1 MVINA
6 QKRQTNG
13 KEYPFGL
20 TIKGGKEY
28 GLGIFVSNVQKGSL
42 SEQSGLKAGDLI
54 ITLNGH
60 DFMNL
65 THDHAALL
73 IRNTT
78 LLILRVR

>member
-6 QKRQTNG
+6 QKRKLTG
-13 KEYPFGL
+13 KYSFGL

-28 GLGIFVSNVQKGSL
+28 GLGIFVSSVDKGSL

-54 ITLNGH
+54 MTLNGH
-60 DFMNL
+60 DFLNL
-65 THDHAALL
+65 THDHAAFL
-73 IRNTT
+73 IRNTA